1 MSYKYIN
8 TEYLETVA
16 GGDTDLMKELIDMFR
31 EQVEEVHSGM
41 ESLLAEND
49 YASLGLLA
57 HKAKSSVA
65 IMGMEDLAAMLKTF
79 ELQAKEG
86 LNSEKYR
93 SYINRFS
100 TEARAAVAELDDMI
114 SRR

>member
-31 EQVEEVHSGM
+31 DQVEEIHSEM
-41 ESLLAEND
+41 ESLLAMNN

-65 IMGMEDLAAMLKTF
+65 IMGMEDLAVMLKTF
-79 ELQAKEG
+79 ELEAKEG
-86 LNSEKYR
+86 LNHEKYR
-93 SYINRFS
+93 SYIDRYSN
-100 TEARAAVAELDDMI
+100 EATAAVAELDEML
-114 SRR
+114 SRL